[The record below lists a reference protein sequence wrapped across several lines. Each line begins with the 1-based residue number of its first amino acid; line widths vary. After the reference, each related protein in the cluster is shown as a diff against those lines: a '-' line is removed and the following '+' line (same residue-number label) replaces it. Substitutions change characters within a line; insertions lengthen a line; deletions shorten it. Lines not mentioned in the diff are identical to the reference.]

1 MFPLI
6 LALDNENKNFVFC
19 FALFSLIRTF
29 ASGIILTPPLLLPYK
44 GGEFLRATEAEAAP
58 FPWGR
63 AGGWASKKI
72 TMVMEKNVNEV
83 LLKSVAILS
92 RHSEKEDG
100 MMPEGSAPMPH
111 VDSVER
117 VVTLVRNIIFSDYF
131 NKRQPEEQIR
141 AYYIGV
147 NMEELYKLLNAQI
160 ARGLLFCSCMSEA
173 EAADKARCL
182 ALDFIE
188 QLPEV
193 KRLLY
198 TDVEAMFNNDPA
210 ATNYG
215 EVIYSYPS
223 IIAMTHYRIAHV
235 LQLMKVPV
243 IPRIITEQAHAVTGI
258 DIHPG
263 AQIGEYFSIDHGT
276 GVVIGETTIIGN
288 HVALYQGVTL
298 GAKSFKYDA
307 EGNMLNVPRHPI
319 IEDNVT
325 VYSNAS
331 ILGRI
336 TIGHDSVIGG
346 NIWLTHDVPPHSR
359 ILQSKAVDASFSG
372 GLGI

>member
-1 MFPLI
+1 M
-6 LALDNENKNFVFC
+6 DKN
-19 FALFSLIRTF
+19 L
-29 ASGIILTPPLLLPYK
+29 
-44 GGEFLRATEAEAAP
+44 
-58 FPWGR
+58 
-63 AGGWASKKI
+63 
-72 TMVMEKNVNEV
+72 NDV
-83 LLKSVAILS
+83 LLKNVSILS
-92 RHSEKEDG
+92 KHSEKEDG
-100 MMPEGSAPMPH
+100 MMPEGSAPLP
-111 VDSVER
+111 SVEN
-117 VVTLVRNIIFSDYF
+117 VKKIVTLVKCIIFSDYF
-131 NKRQPEEQIR
+131 HKRQPDEQIR

-147 NMEELYKLLNAQI
+147 NMEELFKQLNAQI
-160 ARGLLFCSCMSEA
+160 ARGLLFCSCMSEEEALEKA
-173 EAADKARCL
+173 EQL
-182 ALDFIE
+182 ALQFIDH
-188 QLPEV
+188 LPEV

-215 EVIYSYPS
+215 EVIFCYPS
-223 IIAMTHYRIAHV
+223 LNAMTHYRIAHV
-235 LQLMKVPV
+235 LHQMQVPV
-243 IPRIITEQAHAVTGI
+243 IPRIITELAHSKTGI

-298 GAKSFKYDA
+298 GAKSFKYD
-307 EGNMLNVPRHPI
+307 ENGNMLNVPRHPI
-319 IEDNVT
+319 LEDNVT

-336 TIGHDSVIGG
+336 TIGHDSIIGG

-359 ILQSKAVDASFSG
+359 ILQSKAIDAGFSG